1 MLFDCSIADNI
12 KYGSNTKEAM
22 MEKVIEVAQKAQLHD
37 FVMSL
42 PDVSTCKPL
51 AVELQIGCS
60 VFIAAGAAP
69 NPTEVATHIHLLF
82 TFTAVTVEAKRVS

>member
-12 KYGSNTKEAM
+12 KYGSNTKEAT
-22 MEKVIEVAQKAQLHD
+22 MEKVIQAAQKAQLHD

-42 PDVSTCKPL
+42 PDVSTREAL

-60 VFIAAGAAP
+60 VFIAAGVAP
-69 NPTEVATHIHLLF
+69 NSIKVATHTCAFYLLL
-82 TFTAVTVEAKRVS
+82 